1 MLKTV
6 SMYRFLSVYVH
17 CFVLLRL
24 YNSVALLYALINLFF
39 GIYKVLNLPFMK
51 CFDNYVPFNFN
62 LSSKGMEIFV

>member
-6 SMYRFLSVYVH
+6 SMYCFLSVYVH
-17 CFVLLRL
+17 CFVLLRF
-24 YNSVALLYALINLFF
+24 YNNVALLYALINLFF
-39 GIYKVLNLPFMK
+39 VSIKYLPFMK